1 MHRLGRLRSSLSFA
15 NVMSTAAV
23 FIALGGTSY
32 AAITVTGRNVRD
44 GSLTGADIRNNSVAS
59 KDVKD
64 GSLLT
69 KDFKAGQL
77 PGGAAGPA
85 GPVGA
90 AGPAGPAGP
99 KGDPGAVDLSGVY
112 SKDES
117 DGRFLGLTGKA
128 ADAET
133 LDGVDATGV
142 VRGAGSPRI
151 ASYQR
156 QWSRND
162 AVVRPLPELPG
173 LGTLG
178 FKCAL
183 PNTTGTGRLVFT
195 NTLGATVQWF
205 ATIATGGT
213 ATVTQGT
220 VAAGATEELD
230 LGTAPSLITWQL
242 SPSNYSGP
250 GPIATVTASHFTG
263 GAFCHVR
270 TQVVS
275 QDPVRG

>member
-1 MHRLGRLRSSLSFA
+1 MNRLGRIRSSLSFA

-32 AAITVTGRNVRD
+32 AAITVTGKNVRN

-59 KDVKD
+59 ADVKD

-77 PGGAAGPA
+77 PSGAAGAKGDPGPA
-85 GPVGA
+85 GPVG
-90 AGPAGPAGP
+90 P
-99 KGDPGAVDLSGVY
+99 KGDPGTVDASGFY

-117 DGRFLGLTGKA
+117 DGRFLGLTAKA

-133 LDGVDATGV
+133 LDGVDVSGV
-142 VRGAGSPRI
+142 VRGAGNPRV

-156 QWSRND
+156 QWARD
-162 AVVRPLPELPG
+162 DVTVRPLPALPG

-183 PNTTGTGRLVFT
+183 PNSTGTGRLVFT

-205 ATIATGGT
+205 ATITTGAT

-230 LGTAPSLITWQL
+230 LGTAASLITWQL
-242 SPSNYSGP
+242 SPSNYFGP

-270 TQVVS
+270 TQAVS
-275 QDPVRG
+275 QEPVRG

>member
-1 MHRLGRLRSSLSFA
+1 MNRLGKIRSSLSFA

-85 GPVGA
+85 GPVGP

-99 KGDPGAVDLSGVY
+99 KGDPGAVDLSGFY

-117 DGRFLGLTGKA
+117 DGRFLGLAAKA
-128 ADAET
+128 ADADT
-133 LDGVDATGV
+133 LDGVDVTGV
-142 VRGAGSPRI
+142 VRGSGSPRI

-156 QWSRND
+156 QWARD
-162 AVVRPLPELPG
+162 DVTVRPLPALPG

-183 PNTTGTGRLVFT
+183 PNSTGTGRLVFT
-195 NTLGATVQWF
+195 NTLGAGVQWF
-205 ATIATGGT
+205 ATITTGAT
-213 ATVTQGT
+213 ATVTQGF
-220 VAAGATEELD
+220 VAAGATTELD
-230 LGTAPSLITWQL
+230 LGTAPSQITWQL
-242 SPSNYSGP
+242 SPNNYSGP

-263 GAFCHVR
+263 VTYCHVR
-270 TQVVS
+270 TQAVS
-275 QDPVRG
+275 QEPVRG